1 MNPPSQTTDKD
12 NNSLSAGKR
21 WNNTFSA
28 FKYRNFRLLWIST
41 LFISGGNWVQQITL
55 GWLALELSGS
65 ALKVGIVLGLRAGPM
80 LLAPISG
87 AIVDRL
93 DRRKLMLVDQFILA
107 VLALIFAGLVLSDV
121 VVMWHLY
128 AFSAGTGIAWS
139 INNPVRQTLVGNSVP
154 RHTLMNA
161 VALNSMAFNSTR
173 IFGPAAGGL
182 LITFFG
188 PGINFLIQG
197 IFYVAVMIMM
207 FPFRAEYETD
217 HSAVKDE
224 SIFMNVREGF
234 RYVLNNRTALTIILV
249 TLIPTLTMMSFVM
262 TLMPVYAVEVLGQEK
277 GEGWILGLLLTATGI
292 GGFLGTL
299 LLAAFSNIKS
309 KGKLI
314 ISGLFISSIAILLVS
329 QVNILWMSMVILIF
343 IMGAQMIVMTT
354 NNSVLQM
361 TTPDHMRGR
370 VIGVYMMDIGM
381 MPLGG
386 LIAGTIADLFSV
398 QAALITG
405 SSVALILVIL
415 ITIMNPSFRKLT
427 V

>member
-12 NNSLSAGKR
+12 SNSLSARKR

-93 DRRKLMLVDQFILA
+93 DRRKLLLVDQFILA
-107 VLALIFAGLVLSDV
+107 ALALIFASLVLSDV

-224 SIFMNVREGF
+224 SILMNVREGF

-262 TLMPVYAVEVLGQEK
+262 TLMPVYAVEVLGQEQ
-277 GEGWILGLLLTATGI
+277 GEGWVLGLLLTATGI

-314 ISGLFISSIAILLVS
+314 ISGLFISSISILLVS
-329 QVNILWMSMVILIF
+329 QVNVLWMSMVILIF
-343 IMGAQMIVMTT
+343 IMGAQMVVMTT

-415 ITIMNPSFRKLT
+415 ITFLNPSFRKLT